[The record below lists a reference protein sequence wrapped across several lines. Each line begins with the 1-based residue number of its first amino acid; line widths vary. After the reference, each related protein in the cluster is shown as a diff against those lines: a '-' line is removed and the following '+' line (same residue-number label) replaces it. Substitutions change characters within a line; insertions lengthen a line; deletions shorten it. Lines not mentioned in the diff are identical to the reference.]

1 MKPRERR
8 PARRQHRHAPARR
21 DVGFRLADE
30 HVGDADAVGAGLAIE
45 MLLVTINGPFTSTS
59 IICSS
64 RSNYF
69 FANAMQGM
77 MYGGSRA
84 GDKPA
89 GYRAPVLVEGSGSG
103 VE

>member
-1 MKPRERR
+1 MPE
-8 PARRQHRHAPARR
+8 A
-21 DVGFRLADE
+21 
-30 HVGDADAVGAGLAIE
+30 
-45 MLLVTINGPFTSTS
+45 STS
-59 IICSS
+59 PADPYPISCSVFSIAEMFSSSVATRWSVLWLGRPLASAAAARSFFCSS